1 MEENFLKAVIY
12 FEDLNFEKISEE
24 PMYDVSEN
32 IGDVYRYYWWRVQ
45 ILLTSV
51 TACHVSENILILVVT
66 RFLIG

>member
-1 MEENFLKAVIY
+1 
-12 FEDLNFEKISEE
+12 
-24 PMYDVSEN
+24 MYDVSEN